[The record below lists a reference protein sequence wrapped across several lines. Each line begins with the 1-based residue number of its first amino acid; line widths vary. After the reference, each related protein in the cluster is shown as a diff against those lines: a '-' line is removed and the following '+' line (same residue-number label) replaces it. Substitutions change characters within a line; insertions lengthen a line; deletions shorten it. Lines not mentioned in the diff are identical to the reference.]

1 MSTQKPHD
9 ITRRGFVG
17 GALGAGAAAALPAVA
32 GAATRKAHSVDVV
45 VVGAGFAGL
54 AAARDVHRSGRSVMV
69 IEARDRVGGRV
80 WNHDLGGGKVSERGG
95 TFAGPTQDRVLAMA
109 RSVGVST
116 FRTYNRG
123 NVVFVSSDGRQ
134 TFSGSSPFSPAPISD
149 PRIAP
154 DLIKLVTALDEMS
167 KSVPVEA
174 PWRAAN
180 ARSWDAQ
187 TFQSWVE
194 SLHPTPQFAS
204 IVPAATRP
212 IFGAEPR
219 ELSLLFTLF
228 YIAASGDS
236 SHRGTFER
244 NFATEGGAQQ
254 SRFVGGSQL
263 IALRVAHRLGH
274 RIALGTPVRRIEH
287 HTGGVTVHSD
297 RLTVKA
303 KRVIVAMAPVLSG
316 RIHYEPGLPAGRD
329 HLTQRFPQGTLT
341 KVGAVYKTPFWRAAG
356 YNGQAFDTGGPVSQT
371 FDDSPPSGRPGVV
384 FGFVGGDNARKY
396 NAMGPKSRRAAV
408 LEQFARYWGPKAHH
422 PIAFFETNWSSEV
435 WSRGCPVGIPAL
447 GALST
452 YGPHLKAAGGSD
464 PLGRDRDLGLLERLH
479 GRRRPLGRAC
489 RTRGP
494 SGAITPT

>member
-1 MSTQKPHD
+1 LSTLKRD
-9 ITRRGFVG
+9 EITRRGFVG

-32 GAATRKAHSVDVV
+32 GARPATVRRASVDVV

-54 AAARDVHRSGRSVMV
+54 AAARDIHRSGHSVMV
-69 IEARDRVGGRV
+69 LEARDRVGGRV

-109 RSVGVST
+109 RSVGVGT
-116 FRTYNRG
+116 FRTYNKG
-123 NVVFVSSDGRQ
+123 NVVFVSSEGRR
-134 TFSGSSPFSPAPISD
+134 TFSGSTPFSPAPVTE
-149 PRIAP
+149 PRIGP
-154 DLIKLVTALDEMS
+154 DVARVVVALDQMS
-167 KSVPVEA
+167 TSVPVEA
-174 PWRAAN
+174 PWTAQN
-180 ARSWDAQ
+180 AHSWDAQ
-187 TFQSWVE
+187 TFHSWIE
-194 SLHPTPQFAS
+194 SRHPTPQFAA

-228 YIAASGDS
+228 YIASSGDPG
-236 SHRGTFER
+236 HPGTFER

-263 IALRVAHRLGH
+263 IALRVAHRLGP
-274 RIALGTPVRRIEH
+274 RVQLRTPVRRIEH
-287 HTGGVTVHSD
+287 HSGGVTVHSD

-303 KRVIVAMAPVLSG
+303 KRVIIAMAPVLTA
-316 RIHYEPGLPAGRD
+316 RIHYEPGLPSGRD

-341 KVGAVYKTPFWRAAG
+341 KVGAVYKTPFWREAG

-422 PIAFFETNWSSEV
+422 PVAFFETNWSSEV
-435 WSRGCPVGIPAL
+435 WTRGCPVGIPAL

-452 YGPHLKAAGGSD
+452 YGPHLKAPVGPIHWAGTETSD
-464 PLGRDRDLGLLERLH
+464 YWNGYMDGAVRSGERAAREVLAE
-479 GRRRPLGRAC
+479 L
-489 RTRGP
+489 
-494 SGAITPT
+494 